1 VSFLHPIRLLVQ
13 RFGIDVSRYP
23 GFDPMHMVARL
34 LDAHRV
40 DVVLDV
46 GANSGRYG
54 QELRRAGYRG
64 PIVSFEPLRE
74 PFEVLARHAAADP
87 SWKAMPYALGDR
99 NGATTLNV
107 AANAGESSSILPM
120 LPTHVEACP
129 AASYVAIEDAQMRTL
144 DSLAPEILTP
154 RQRVFLKA
162 DVQGFERA
170 VLTGAAATLDNGCVG
185 LQLELSLVPL
195 YEGAMLYREALDF
208 AERHGFSLMQVIPG
222 FTDPRDGRLLQMDG
236 VFFRDD

>member
-1 VSFLHPIRLLVQ
+1 
-13 RFGIDVSRYP
+13 
-23 GFDPMHMVARL
+23 MCMVARL

-64 PIVSFEPLRE
+64 RIVSFEPLRE
-74 PFEVLARHAAADP
+74 PFEVLARYAAADP
-87 SWKAMPYALGDR
+87 LWKAMPYALGDH
-99 NGATTLNV
+99 NGTATLNV

-120 LPTHVEACP
+120 LPRHAEAYP
-129 AASYVAIEDAQMRTL
+129 AASYVATEDAQMRTL
-144 DSLAPEILTP
+144 DSLAPAILTP
-154 RQRVFLKA
+154 QQRVFLKA

-170 VLTGAAATLDNGCVG
+170 VLNGAAATLDDGCVG

-195 YEGAMLYREALDF
+195 YEGGMLYREALDF
-208 AERHGFSLMQVIPG
+208 AEQQGFSLMQVIPG

-236 VFFRDD
+236 VFFRDG